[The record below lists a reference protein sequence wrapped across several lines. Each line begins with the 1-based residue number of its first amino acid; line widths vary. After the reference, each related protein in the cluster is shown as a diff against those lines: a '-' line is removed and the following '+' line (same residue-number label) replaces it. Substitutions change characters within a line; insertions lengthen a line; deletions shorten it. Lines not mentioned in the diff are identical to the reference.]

1 MDKPRCVD
9 MGHTLFVDSCRQHMG
24 MVMSTPG
31 SSEITREHEEEGGY
45 RCIWCG
51 SNVNDWADQI
61 CIPRIGN
68 KVIPEPDSSESG
80 LDWAREK
87 FNCPECGEGV
97 VVDDKGWCTTCGN
110 NRIRQRT
117 SQAGGSAPRVDTKYD
132 DGTHGGKYP
141 YLDSMSTSPDE
152 SDQAVSGEPE
162 AKPHWA
168 EFITYASVEDPR
180 PLGLEAARLLE
191 ALKEIREVEHCTDD
205 TPATIYCDHC
215 FDNMVRAFFNTLA
228 PAEPVE
234 PEAWQ
239 IDDIRVHLREHLKV
253 LCRKVNNDTVTR
265 GNIPWADAVFQEA
278 ISRTPDLLLSE
289 PVEGEPQGAREALEK
304 IKARIQLKTPVSMTP
319 AELDILIIARTALAS
334 QAPAQDEN
342 SG

>member
-24 MVMSTPG
+24 MVMSAPG

-45 RCIWCG
+45 RCMWCG

-80 LDWAREK
+80 LDWTREK

-162 AKPHWA
+162 ARESKIVLGDLSKQLESIA
-168 EFITYASVEDPR
+168 NCANGANGASAMSMLRAVARDLWSLAR
-180 PLGLEAARLLE
+180 QVAA
-191 ALKEIREVEHCTDD
+191 
-205 TPATIYCDHC
+205 
-215 FDNMVRAFFNTLA
+215 LA
-228 PAEPVE
+228 PTDPVE
-234 PEAWQ
+234 SELVAWQ
-239 IDDIRVHLREHLKV
+239 CRVRGIPDYPWVPISAPLELLADWVTILTKDYERNDIFAVPENKANSNPIKPNFRKTKMNLNFYPTKDYKNEPLR
-253 LCRKVNNDTVTR
+253 RR
-265 GNIPWADAVFQEA
+265 
-278 ISRTPDLLLSE
+278 
-289 PVEGEPQGAREALEK
+289 
-304 IKARIQLKTPVSMTP
+304 
-319 AELDILIIARTALAS
+319 
-334 QAPAQDEN
+334 
-342 SG
+342 